1 MNYDEIQIEDEVNKV
16 VTAMERGELRP
27 ATKKESMS
35 VRLAALSAIVH
46 ELQMVVKEE
55 ESTLFPKHAKSA
67 MESVTAS

>member
-27 ATKKESMS
+27 ATKGESMS

-55 ESTLFPKHAKSA
+55 KESTLFPNTRK
-67 MESVTAS
+67 V

>member
-27 ATKKESMS
+27 ATKGESMS

-46 ELQMVVKEE
+46 E
-55 ESTLFPKHAKSA
+55 
-67 MESVTAS
+67 